1 MGVMNKL
8 RENTGVILWILVI
21 SFGVIWTL
29 QDSDVFS
36 TVGQPTGN
44 IAVVNGAD
52 ITYQEFQES
61 MEQQMQRVRQ
71 QMDGDVTPQM
81 QDMVREQTYTQLVNA
96 QLIEQEMDR
105 LGIDVTDAE
114 VMDMVYGDNPHPV
127 IRQQFADDSGEVDQQ
142 LIANLAQNPEM
153 RESWL
158 QMEQFLREERRQ
170 NKMNTLLQSTVHV
183 SNQDVEDFHF
193 RQNAQANVQYVALNY
208 ASVGSDEIEVTD
220 ADLRDY
226 YDENRE
232 EFRRERTYEVEYTTL
247 PKEPTSED
255 SSAVLQDLENM
266 RAGFVD
272 AEADDVESFL
282 ERNGSAVPYNDE
294 FVDASSLS
302 DAVADAVF
310 EDPTPGRVTDI
321 IVDGGNAQFVRIME
335 TQPDEDAEDD
345 APEVEV
351 KLAIMALE
359 IRPSLATIREIEDTM
374 DDIAFYAEE
383 GDFEE
388 EAANQ
393 NVPVEDMTVQDG
405 DDTFPDLGQSR
416 ALRDFLS
423 SADEGAISDVIEL
436 TDRFVVARLA
446 SIQEEGYR
454 SFSEVEDQVEPR
466 VIQEKRRAVQVE
478 RMQDAYEGAASL
490 EDLADALSTRLRTQ
504 EGVRYNDDVIPG
516 LGRDPMFTGTVFGLD
531 EGERSGVVGG
541 ANAAYVVEVTAWDE
555 PGTLADQ
562 EREELRQQLLAQRQQ
577 QITNQWIESLREDA
591 DIEDNRSA
599 YF

>member
-44 IAVVNGAD
+44 IAVVNGAN
-52 ITYQEFQES
+52 ITYQEFQQS
-61 MEQQMQRVRQ
+61 VEQQMQRVRQ
-71 QMDGDVTPQM
+71 QTDGNVTPQM
-81 QDMVREQTYTQLVNA
+81 QDIVREQTYTQLVNA

-105 LGIDVTDAE
+105 LGIQVTDAE

-127 IRQQFADDSGEVDQQ
+127 IRQQFSDDSGEVDQQ
-142 LIANLAQNPEM
+142 LIANLAQNPDM

-183 SNQDVEDFHF
+183 SNRDVEDFHF
-193 RQNAQANVQYVALNY
+193 RQNAQADVQYVALNY
-208 ASVGSDEIEVTD
+208 ASVSSDEIDVSES
-220 ADLRDY
+220 DLRNY

-232 EFRRERTYEVEYTTL
+232 DFRRERTYEVQYATL

-255 SSAVLQDLENM
+255 SSAVTQDLENM
-266 RAGFVD
+266 RSDFVD
-272 AEADDVESFL
+272 TEADDVESFL

-294 FVDASSLS
+294 FVDASSLPN
-302 DAVADAVF
+302 AVAEAVF

-321 IVDGGNAQFVRIME
+321 IVEGGNAQLVRIME
-335 TQPDEDAEDD
+335 TQPNEDAEDG
-345 APEVEV
+345 APQVEV

-359 IRPSLATIREIEDTM
+359 IRPSLATIRELEDTM

-393 NVPVEDMTVQDG
+393 EVPVNELTAQEG
-405 DDTFPDLGQSR
+405 DATFPELGQSR

-423 SADEGAISDVIEL
+423 AAEAGDISDVIEL
-436 TDRFVVARLA
+436 DDRFLVAHLTG
-446 SIQEEGYR
+446 IQGAGYR
-454 SFSEVEDQVEPR
+454 SFSEVQDQIEPR
-466 VIQEKRRAVQVE
+466 VIREKRRGVQVQ
-478 RMQDAYEGAASL
+478 RMQDAYESAESL
-490 EDLADALSTRLRTQ
+490 EDLADALGTRLRTQ

-516 LGRDPMFTGTVFGLD
+516 LGRDPMFTGTVFGLE

-555 PGTLADQ
+555 PGTLADA
-562 EREELRQQLLAQRQQ
+562 EREQIRQQLLSQRQQ
-577 QITNQWIESLREDA
+577 QVVNQWIESLREEA
-591 DIEDNRSA
+591 NIKDNRSA

>member
-36 TVGQPTGN
+36 TVGQPSGN

-52 ITYQEFQES
+52 ISYQEFQES

-96 QLIEQEMDR
+96 QLIEQEMNR

-193 RQNAQANVQYVALNY
+193 RQNAQADVQYVALNY
-208 ASVGSDEIEVTD
+208 ASVGSDEIEVTN

-232 EFRRERTYEVEYTTL
+232 EFRRERTYEVEYATL

-321 IVDGGNAQFVRIME
+321 IVDGGNAQLVRIME
-335 TQPDEDAEDD
+335 TQPDEDAEDE

-393 NVPVEDMTVQDG
+393 NVPVDDMTVQDG

-490 EDLADALSTRLRTQ
+490 EDLADALGTRLRTQ

-531 EGERSGVVGG
+531 EGGRSGVVGG

-555 PGTLADQ
+555 PGTLADE